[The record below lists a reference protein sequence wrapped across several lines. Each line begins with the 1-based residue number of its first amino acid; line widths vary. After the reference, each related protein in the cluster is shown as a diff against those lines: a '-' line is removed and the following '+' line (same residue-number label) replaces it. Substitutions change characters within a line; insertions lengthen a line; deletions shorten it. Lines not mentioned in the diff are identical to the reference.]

1 MRGYAA
7 HQVTDAGMSSKKA
20 RRRERQEQD
29 QDRRRSRLSPVT
41 LFILGIGVVVL
52 VTVVGA
58 LVFGDPSGRP
68 GPPRPG
74 AVWSAAH
81 GHWH

>member
-1 MRGYAA
+1 
-7 HQVTDAGMSSKKA
+7 MSSKKA
-20 RRRERQEQD
+20 RRRERQEQN
-29 QDRRRSRLSPVT
+29 QDRGRGRLSPVA
-41 LFILGIGVVVL
+41 LFILTIGLAIL

-58 LVFGDPSGRP
+58 IVFGDRSGR
-68 GPPRPG
+68 GEPPWPG